1 MGVLG
6 RLKSVRW
13 LALLLGL
20 LLLTPGIWVRGSGV
34 GVPRY
39 IVVLGA
45 AQYNGKPSPIFS
57 KRLEAA
63 LELFR
68 QGVAPAVIVT
78 GGKRPGDRYSE
89 GGVGC
94 AYLQARGVPREALT
108 CEEQSRST
116 WQNLKNIVPVVGDQA
131 ILIVTDDPHLPRAM
145 LLAEKLGLKARG
157 YPVRG
162 SFSPT
167 YYQREILL
175 TLLARLGFMDAY
187 NDPGK

>member
-1 MGVLG
+1 M
-6 RLKSVRW
+6 RW
-13 LALLLGL
+13 LALSLGLL
-20 LLLTPGIWVRGSGV
+20 LLLTPGIWVRGSGA
-34 GVPRY
+34 GVPHY

-45 AQYNGKPSPIFS
+45 AQYNGKPSPIFRN
-57 KRLEAA
+57 RLEAA

-68 QGVAPAVIVT
+68 RGAAPAIIVT
-78 GGKRPGDRYSE
+78 GGRRSGDRYSE

-94 AYLQARGVPREALT
+94 SYLQARGVPREALV

-116 WQNLKNIVPVVGDQA
+116 WQNLKNIVPVIGDQA

-157 YPVRG
+157 YPVKG
-162 SFSPT
+162 SFSPA

-175 TLLARLGFMDAY
+175 TLLARLGFTDAY
-187 NDPGK
+187 RL

>member
-1 MGVLG
+1 MG
-6 RLKSVRW
+6 RLKFVRW

-20 LLLTPGIWVRGSGV
+20 LLLLTPGVWVRGAGGV
-34 GVPRY
+34 TPRY

-45 AQYNGKPSPIFS
+45 AQYNGKPSPIFRN
-57 KRLEAA
+57 RLEAA

-68 QGVAPAVIVT
+68 QGIAPAVIVT

-94 AYLQARGVPREALT
+94 DYLQARGVPREALT

-116 WQNLKNIVPVVGDQA
+116 WQNLKNILPVVRDQA

-145 LLAEKLGLKARG
+145 LLAERLGLKARG
-157 YPVRG
+157 YPVKG
-162 SFSPT
+162 SFSPA

-175 TLLARLGFMDAY
+175 TLLARLGFTDAY
-187 NDPGK
+187 SDPAR